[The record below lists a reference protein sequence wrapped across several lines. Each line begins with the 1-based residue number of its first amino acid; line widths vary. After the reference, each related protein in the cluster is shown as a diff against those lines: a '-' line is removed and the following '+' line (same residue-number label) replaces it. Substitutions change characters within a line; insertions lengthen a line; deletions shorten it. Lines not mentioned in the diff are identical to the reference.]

1 VAGGVVEDVGFGE
14 VVHAFDGPY
23 GDGGGEFAAAEAI
36 EEEEAGDV
44 AANGLGLEAGEGL
57 KAAVDIA
64 EAGDAVVGKVE
75 GFDAMEEVGIG
86 VALPSGLDAGEEL
99 PPHLMIFFRI

>member
-1 VAGGVVEDVGFGE
+1 MDRTTRRVWFVTGASRGFGAE
-14 VVHAFDGPY
+14 I
-23 GDGGGEFAAAEAI
+23 AAAA
-36 EEEEAGDV
+36 
-44 AANGLGLEAGEGL
+44 L
-57 KAAVDIA
+57 